1 MLFRNLNGTVV
12 MTISYLG
19 NTSVATLP
27 TLYDLIVK
35 GKMNN
40 HSINKGD
47 IVVFASV
54 GAGMHINAFVYKA

>member
-1 MLFRNLNGTVV
+1 M
-12 MTISYLG
+12 S
-19 NTSVATLP
+19 
-27 TLYDLIVK
+27 K
-35 GKMNN
+35 